1 MQKTGGT
8 KQYDKWV
15 MKNTHDDL
23 CFCKYIQR
31 ASTYIHFGSALYAL
45 NIYIVRKVE
54 IWCAEKCHM
63 RMNLNFEDSG
73 VLGCYIV
80 LQVIYHIPTFWK
92 NGALSS

>member
-54 IWCAEKCHM
+54 I
-63 RMNLNFEDSG
+63 
-73 VLGCYIV
+73 
-80 LQVIYHIPTFWK
+80 
-92 NGALSS
+92 